1 MLSSYWL
8 AHFNLMK
15 KSAEVFGLRDVR
27 ILLIFYSQA
36 VLQRT
41 IVDSP
46 ALLELSLAE
55 KLAVCAHT
63 TRLP

>member
-8 AHFNLMK
+8 AHFNFMK
-15 KSAEVFGLRDVR
+15 KSAK
-27 ILLIFYSQA
+27 
-36 VLQRT
+36 VLK

-46 ALLELSLAE
+46 AFLELSLAE